1 VKVLAVVAVGGALAF
16 LVVAWIAMPWVVGD
30 TSFVLDGSRAFLTCL
45 SNHDLSGCGYTGR
58 LNDAGSMTPVGYWP
72 LLQHAPDLAAIGLGA
87 DRHSTRA
94 RLLELLGVAGV
105 LAGVLSAWLALTRTK
120 QRVWFWAFMLAL
132 LSSPLLWYART
143 TYGEALAA
151 GLLVCFVAATVV
163 PARPVF
169 VALAAI
175 AATWTK
181 ETTYPF
187 LVALGVLGLLVA
199 ARRTELRVRG
209 QFVGLAAGLFAGIVT
224 ASLFNVVRYGKVI
237 SPNVFEAQ
245 LHTHGIGRKL
255 EYVAATLVSPSGGML
270 VFWPVAAVL
279 VLAGCIVVLRSNDRL
294 RVAAAVVVLLVVAGL
309 AAGFASWWTPFGWAA
324 YGDRLAVPWGLPLA
338 LFGLVV
344 WGDAL
349 RPYVLR
355 LLAPGWGLLLV
366 FAVVL
371 AFTLPSI
378 GTMWRPDS
386 TGSFFSQEQPCERPW
401 LGGVEQ
407 WQRCQHRELWL
418 DRPMPLYGLHGVATP
433 GGVVTTVVVALGLL
447 GCLVLLRGELVPAQ
461 QRPRIT

>member
-1 VKVLAVVAVGGALAF
+1 MKTAAVVAVGGASAF
-16 LVVAWIAMPWVVGD
+16 LVGAWIAMPWVVGD

-45 SNHDLSGCGYTGR
+45 SNHDFSGCGYTGR
-58 LNDAGSMTPVGYWP
+58 LNDAGLMTPVGYWP

-105 LAGVLSAWLALTRTK
+105 LAGVLSAWLALSRAK
-120 QRVWFWAFMLAL
+120 QLAWFWAFMLAL
-132 LSSPLLWYART
+132 LSSPLLWYGRT
-143 TYGEALAA
+143 TFGEALAA
-151 GLLVCFVAATVV
+151 GLLVCFVAATLAPAHPVV
-163 PARPVF
+163 

-175 AATWTK
+175 AAAWTK

-199 ARRTELRVRG
+199 ARRTGLRVRG
-209 QFVGLAAGLFAGIVT
+209 QLIGLASGLFAGIAA
-224 ASLFNVVRYGKVI
+224 ASLFNVVRYGRVI
-237 SPNVFEAQ
+237 SPYFFEPQ
-245 LHTHGIGRKL
+245 VHTPGVARKL
-255 EYVAATLVSPSGGML
+255 EYAAAVLVSPSGGMF

-279 VLAGCIVVLRSNDRL
+279 VLAGCIVGLRSDDRL
-294 RVAAAVVVLLVVAGL
+294 RAAAAVVVLVVVAGL
-309 AAGFASWWTPFGWAA
+309 IAGFASWWAPFGWAA

-349 RPYVLR
+349 RPFVAR
-355 LLAPGWGLLLV
+355 LLGPRWRLLLV

-401 LGGVEQ
+401 LGGVEE
-407 WQRCQHRELWL
+407 WQRCQERELWL

-433 GGVVTTVVVALGLL
+433 GGAVTTVVVALGLL

-461 QRPRIT
+461 QRPRVT